1 MADII
6 NTIAN
11 ILIVIACLK
20 YLGFFAAILQIVEG
34 DEVDYVDVSDNF
46 EYYYGPVDGSAV
58 ELDDMIDKKAKADS
72 LFQDDNFSSAYGVY
86 GMSVMDGELGDN
98 LEVEAGVEE

>member
-1 MADII
+1 MADYLNI
-6 NTIAN
+6 TAN

-34 DEVDYVDVSDNF
+34 DEVDYGDGADNY
-46 EYYYGPVDGSAV
+46 EYYYGPVDGSAI
-58 ELDDMIDKKAKADS
+58 ELEDMIDKKAKADS
-72 LFQDDNFSSAYGVY
+72 LFQDDNFSPAYGVY